1 MSANA
6 PSQRRRTT
14 CISYRLGLFE
24 VDTGNNNLI
33 RQAAERS
40 HRSPGK
46 QYACNPDARSDFVRQ
61 QIARDLK
68 EEVAEKE
75 NPEEQSVLLAGD
87 GQLFVHRQ
95 RRKRNVGAVEK
106 GNDEKQEDKR
116 KNPDPHFPN
125 RLCLHRA

>member
-14 CISYRLGLFE
+14 CISYCLGLFE

-46 QYACNPDARSDFVRQ
+46 QYACDPDARSDFVQQ

-87 GQLFVHRQ
+87 GQLFCSSSAPQTQCWSGREGQ
-95 RRKRNVGAVEK
+95 R
-106 GNDEKQEDKR
+106 
-116 KNPDPHFPN
+116 
-125 RLCLHRA
+125 